1 MHSRFGVLHLG
12 EVHARTKL
20 ERRRH
25 AKRRPRTDYARA
37 VLTGAPSDL
46 YRAPD
51 HVHRDRDRAWARRR
65 NHRAAVSIREHLD
78 QTALR
83 GETHAPEISRPIRG
97 VSTPRETP
105 HTFHSLAAPARC
117 MRSTTVEAG
126 VSPANGANGMS
137 DPPSLMLRRGRH
149 RTRRDRGSRG
159 WTATQ
164 LG

>member
-1 MHSRFGVLHLG
+1 MHCRFGVLHLG

-25 AKRRPRTDYARA
+25 AKRRPRTDSARA

-51 HVHRDRDRAWARRR
+51 HVYRDRDRGWARRR

-83 GETHAPEISRPIRG
+83 GETHAPEVSRPIRC
-97 VSTPRETP
+97 VSTACEAADSRYALATMLSFVFRLSLLPIRETR
-105 HTFHSLAAPARC
+105 LA
-117 MRSTTVEAG
+117 V
-126 VSPANGANGMS
+126 
-137 DPPSLMLRRGRH
+137 
-149 RTRRDRGSRG
+149 
-159 WTATQ
+159 
-164 LG
+164 